1 MNSLPLAFSSSEGR
15 MLAEEVVGRSGQNIM
30 ACYQCRRCAAGCPVG
45 DETGITPD
53 RLIRLIIL
61 GDRNAALENKLVWQC
76 VSCYTCG
83 TRCPNGIQTARV
95 TETLK
100 KMAVEEHVTP
110 LSPKVKGFHDAFCAA
125 ARHMGRVN
133 ETEFMGLYGIRNT
146 FHDLFRFNLKSIF
159 NELKDQAK
167 MGLEITRK
175 KRMHFGI
182 ERVKDRSE
190 LKRFFKMAKDKKSL
204 RKATSGSRG

>member
-1 MNSLPLAFSSSEGR
+1 MNSLPLVYSSSVGR
-15 MLAEEVVGRSGQNIM
+15 SFTEEVVERSGQSIT

-53 RLIRLIIL
+53 QLIRLILL
-61 GDRNAALENKLVWQC
+61 GDRDAALKNKLVWQC

-100 KMAVEEHVTP
+100 KMAGEEDVAP

-133 ETEFMGLYGIRNT
+133 ETEFMGLYGMKNT
-146 FHDLFRFNLKSIF
+146 FHSLFHFDLKGLF
-159 NELKDQAK
+159 NEMKDQAK
-167 MGLEITRK
+167 MGLDMTRK
-175 KRMHFGI
+175 KRMHFGV

-190 LKRFFKMAKDKKSL
+190 LKRFFKMAKDKKST
-204 RKATSGSRG
+204 RKSSSGTRG